1 MLDKSKLYMVINY
14 GKSPVAVASRS
25 GSMMIA
31 AADKDGR
38 PSEQPFSLDEIVEI
52 NSICGCFKL
61 GLLQFEEEYEA
72 EIYELLRIHNWR
84 DIMTDAQIED
94 ILLHPTLDT
103 LQKIIDIK
111 DPLYFERVRGIYTG
125 LKSIAADVPGKVD
138 MVIQERSREF
148 MRKVTTSSIQL
159 VPKAEENAEV
169 EALKEQMAKMQEQ
182 MAALVAEKK
191 SVTVNGGTTIGEPE
205 SIPESV
211 TTVAV
216 SEGPAPAPKK
226 KTTRKKTTT
235 KKKAETEEA

>member
-31 AADKDGR
+31 AADRDGR
-38 PSEQPFSLDEIVEI
+38 PAEQPFSLDEIVEI

-61 GLLQFEEEYEA
+61 GLLRFEEEYEA

-111 DPLYFERVRGIYTG
+111 EPLYFERVRGIYTG
-125 LKSIAADVPGKVD
+125 LKSVAADVPGKVD

-148 MRKVTTSSIQL
+148 MKKVTTSSIQL
-159 VPKAEENAEV
+159 VPKAEESAEM

-182 MAALVAEKK
+182 MAALVADKK
-191 SVTVNGGTTIGEPE
+191 SVTVNGGTTIGYPEP
-205 SIPESV
+205 IPESV

-216 SEGPAPAPKK
+216 SEEPAPAPKK

-235 KKKAETEEA
+235 KKKAEAEEA

>member
-14 GKSPVAVASRS
+14 SKSPVAVASRS

-205 SIPESV
+205 PIPESV
-211 TTVAV
+211 TAVAV
-216 SEGPAPAPKK
+216 SEEPAPAPKK

>member
-25 GSMMIA
+25 GSMVIA

-38 PSEQPFSLDEIVEI
+38 PAEQPFSLDEIVEI

-61 GLLQFEEEYEA
+61 GLLQFEDEYKE
-72 EIYELLRIHNWR
+72 EIYELLRIHNCR
-84 DIMTDAQIED
+84 DIMTDEQIED
-94 ILLHPTLDT
+94 VLLHPTLDT

-125 LKSIAADVPGKVD
+125 LKSVAADVPGKVD

-159 VPKAEENAEV
+159 VPKAEENTEV

-182 MAALVAEKK
+182 MAALVADKQK
-191 SVTVNGGTTIGEPE
+191 AVTINGGTTLGEPE
-205 SIPESV
+205 PIPESV

-216 SEGPAPAPKK
+216 SEEPAPAPKK

-235 KKKAETEEA
+235 KKKAEEA